1 MADLLRAHF
10 EAVLRQLPAGVA
22 IMEAPSGE
30 PILGNEQLAAI
41 WGQPFTEMGKVEW
54 FRSRR
59 GYHPDGREFRPDE
72 WPTAR
77 TLSTGEAVD
86 GEEIEIERADGS
98 RATIR
103 ASSAPIHDGE
113 GNVVA
118 VVATCYDVTGQRRQ
132 EVGRRF
138 LNEASDLLAGTL
150 DYEATLRNVAR
161 LAIPELADW
170 CTIEVL
176 REDGGIDRLAVEHL
190 RPEKSR
196 LARGLTRRYPSDPN
210 GGVGVARVLR
220 TGVAELIPHV
230 TDDLLASLAQDD
242 DHLRLLRSAGMKSAM
257 VAPLRAR
264 GRPLGAIVF
273 VTAESGRHYTPA
285 DLELAKELALRA
297 ALAIDNARLY
307 HDAQAA
313 NRAKSDFLAVV
324 SHELRTPL
332 TAVIGYAELL
342 GLGLPEPLTERQREQ
357 VERIGIS
364 ASHLLML
371 IEDILTM
378 ISIEA
383 GELELKVREFP
394 LQEVLHKAEVI
405 MGPMA
410 EAKGLN
416 LQIARSDLRMTS
428 DPERLLQILLN
439 LLSNSV
445 KFTES
450 GGVSLSAE
458 GRDGA
463 VDLVVRDSGVG
474 LTKEQIDRIFDPFWQ
489 AEQPITRKVG
499 GTGLGLTITNGLV
512 ERLGGEMRV
521 DSEPSRG
528 SSFVARIPLRMR
540 EDDPAP
546 EPRAGLARR

>member
-22 IMEAPSGE
+22 IMEAPSGR

-41 WGQPFTEMGKVEW
+41 WGQPFTEMAQVEW
-54 FRSRR
+54 FDSRR
-59 GYHPDGREFRPDE
+59 GYYLDGREYRPED
-72 WPTAR
+72 WPSAR
-77 TLSTGEAVD
+77 TLRTGTAVE
-86 GEEIEIERADGS
+86 GEEMEIERGDGA

-103 ASSAPIHDGE
+103 ASSAPIHDESGR
-113 GNVVA
+113 VVA
-118 VVATCYDVTGQRRQ
+118 VVATCYDVTDQRRQ

-176 REDGGIDRLAVEHL
+176 RDDGRIDRLAVEHL

-196 LARGLTRRYPSDPN
+196 LARDLARRYPPDPAA
-210 GGVGVARVLR
+210 GVGVARVLR
-220 TGVAELIPHV
+220 TGVAELIPEI
-230 TDDLLASLAQDD
+230 TDGLLVSLAQDR

-257 VAPLRAR
+257 VVPLRAR

-273 VTAESGRHYTPA
+273 VTAESDRQYTRA
-285 DLELAKELALRA
+285 DLELAKELAIRA

-307 HDAQAA
+307 YDSQAA

-332 TAVIGYAELL
+332 TAVIGYSELL
-342 GLGLPEPLTERQREQ
+342 GLGLPDPLTERQREQ

-378 ISIEA
+378 ISLEA
-383 GELELKVREFP
+383 SDLELHVHEFA

-405 MGPMA
+405 VRPIA
-410 EAKGLN
+410 ESKGLS
-416 LQIARSDLRMTS
+416 LHIADSDLRMTS
-428 DPERLLQILLN
+428 DPERLLQVLLN

-450 GGVSLSAE
+450 GRVSLSVQVQGGVAE
-458 GRDGA
+458 
-463 VDLVVRDSGVG
+463 LMVRDSGVG

-489 AEQPITRKVG
+489 AEQPITRTVG
-499 GTGLGLTITNGLV
+499 GTGLGLTITTGLV

-521 DSEPSRG
+521 HSVPGRG
-528 SSFVARIPLRMR
+528 SSFVARIPLRATIAQ
-540 EDDPAP
+540 ECPAP
-546 EPRAGLARR
+546 RAARG